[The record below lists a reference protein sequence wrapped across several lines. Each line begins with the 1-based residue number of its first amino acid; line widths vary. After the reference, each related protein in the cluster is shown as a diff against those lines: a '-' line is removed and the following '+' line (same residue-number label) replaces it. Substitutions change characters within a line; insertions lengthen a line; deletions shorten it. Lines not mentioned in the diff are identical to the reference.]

1 MTLGHPAYQQ
11 IRMHGLGDV
20 LREHTRSRPTM
31 TAVVD
36 GEHRLSWPELDQRV
50 NQLAQYFLANKLD
63 EEGRILWLGQNS
75 FRLLECI
82 LASAKIG
89 AMVCPINWRMSA
101 AEIGSVIEDFTP
113 QLVVWQQR
121 DLGDT
126 AEQVRAAARHHC
138 QWIAHDGNDDA
149 SYESLIAG
157 QKPVDPELAIHSD
170 TPVVAMYTAAFDGK
184 PNAAL
189 LSQSAMLYQSL
200 MIAYGYS
207 ITDQSS
213 NLNSG
218 PLFHLG
224 TMLATFAT
232 FTFGGKNVFIARVD
246 AEQMLKLIE
255 AERVSHAFVAQPT
268 LLQIREIN
276 KDGKYDTSSLWSSA
290 DAPEWTSPL
299 CMPKDSPFALQARV
313 YGQTEVMGFTTF
325 GFLGG
330 GGAGRVSPLAQLR
343 IVDAQGNEVPPGESG
358 EIEVRGVQVM
368 NGYYHRDDENQ
379 RRYHDGWHRTRDL
392 GKRLEDGSVAFVGP
406 KTTMIKSGVE
416 NIYPAEVEGCIR
428 QHPAVAQV
436 CVIGVP
442 DPKWEQNV
450 KALVVLKPDT
460 ELTADDVIEHCRQQI
475 ASYKKPKIVEFVSE
489 IPCLPDGQPDRK
501 KADELFGGGGYPVS
515 G

>member
-20 LREHTRSRPTM
+20 LREHCRSRPAM

-36 GEHRLSWPELDQRV
+36 GEFRLTWPQLNQRV
-50 NQLAQYFLANKLD
+50 NQLANYLLANGLAED
-63 EEGRILWLGQNS
+63 GRVLWLGQNS
-75 FRLLECI
+75 FRLLECM
-82 LASAKIG
+82 LAVAKIG
-89 AMVCPINWRMSA
+89 ATVCPINWRMSA
-101 AEIGSVIEDFTP
+101 GEVAAVIDDFTP
-113 QLVVWQQR
+113 QLVIWQQQ
-121 DLGDT
+121 DLADT
-126 AEQVRAAARHHC
+126 ANQARDHAKHRAH
-138 QWIAHDGNDDA
+138 WIAHDGDDA
-149 SYESLIAG
+149 DSYEALLSLHSAT
-157 QKPVDPELAIHSD
+157 DPDLAVHSD

-207 ITDQSS
+207 ITEQSS

-224 TMLATFAT
+224 TMLATLAT

-246 AEQMLKLIE
+246 AEAMLKLIE
-255 AERVSHAFVAQPT
+255 AEAVTHAFVAQPT

-276 KDGKYDTSSLWSSA
+276 KAGKYDTSSLWSSPE
-290 DAPEWTSPL
+290 APEWSSPL
-299 CMPKDSPFALQARV
+299 CMPKDSPFAQQARV

-343 IVDAQGNEVPPGESG
+343 IVDNDGNELPPGESG
-358 EIEVRGVQVM
+358 EIEVRGIQVM
-368 NGYYHRDDENQ
+368 SGYYQRDDENE
-379 RRYHDGWHRTRDL
+379 RRNHNGWHRTRDL
-392 GKRLEDGSVAFVGP
+392 GKRLDDGSVAFVGP

-416 NIYPAEVEGCIR
+416 NIYPAEVEACIA
-428 QHPAVAQV
+428 QHSAVAQA

-450 KALVVLKPDT
+450 KALVVLKPG
-460 ELTADDVIEHCRQQI
+460 ENLSAEALIEHCRQNM
-475 ASYKKPKIVEFVSE
+475 ASYKKPKIVEFVTE
-489 IPCLPDGQPDRK
+489 LPRAPDGQLDRK
-501 KADELFGGGGYPVS
+501 KADAMFGGGGYPATH
-515 G
+515 